1 MDIRFDDKVLLVI
14 SASSGIGEATEKIF
28 AESGAT
34 IFFATCREE
43 FLKKI
48 MFQLMRWKS
57 VLRLNCK

>member
-34 IFFATCREE
+34 IFWPPVEKNFS
-43 FLKKI
+43 KKLC
-48 MFQLMRWKS
+48 F
-57 VLRLNCK
+57 N